1 MRVVVQGV
9 TELKF
14 SEREAQSIGGE
25 RRFPRKERV
34 LKVLLMEKPIIRLV
48 TCGSV
53 DDGKS
58 TLIGRLL
65 VETDSVPD
73 DTIDA
78 AKSVRRSGS
87 TIRAGEIDFSLLTDG
102 LEAEREQ
109 GITIDVAYRSMN
121 LLNGRRLII
130 ADAPGHEQYTRN
142 MAVAASRSDI
152 ALVLIDATRGI
163 RTQTLRHL
171 TICSLMG
178 VTKIAVVINKLD
190 GVGYSEQVY
199 NQIREGLVQTVERLE
214 ITSLQFIPVSALAGD
229 NVVYSTGAMP
239 WYCGPTLLE
248 YIQEWDI
255 QNAGENLPRL
265 NVQMIS
271 RAKNFRGLAG
281 TVVGGK
287 FSVGDE
293 VAVLPSKKT
302 AKISQ
307 ISTFGGDLLSAEDG
321 HAVTLVLEPEVDATR
336 GDIVELSTKSSTP
349 ADRFATT
356 LVWLGEADL
365 IHSKSYFLI
374 SGSTQVPAIVT
385 NVKYVL
391 NINNGEHD
399 AARVLKTN
407 EIGVVELATDAPI
420 GLISYGQNRFKG
432 NFILVDRGTMNT
444 VGAGMVTHALRRS
457 ANISEHHYELDR
469 EARAKQKNQRAKV
482 VWLTGLSGSGKSSIA
497 NALEKKL
504 FSLGMHSYVLDGDNM
519 RLGLNKDLG
528 FTREDRAENVRR
540 VSEVAHVLYDAG
552 LITIVALVSPYAADR
567 SQARAL
573 FPESDFAEVWVNTPT
588 EVCAQRD
595 PKRLYIKAA
604 SGELPNLTG
613 VGQEYQA
620 PEEPIL
626 TLDGTVELDL
636 NVKILVDR
644 IFGS

>member
-1 MRVVVQGV
+1 
-9 TELKF
+9 
-14 SEREAQSIGGE
+14 
-25 RRFPRKERV
+25 
-34 LKVLLMEKPIIRLV
+34 MEKPIIRLV

-73 DTIDA
+73 DTVDA

-87 TIRAGEIDFSLLTDG
+87 TIKAGEIDFSLLTDG

-142 MAVAASRSDI
+142 MAVAASRADI
-152 ALVLIDATRGI
+152 ALVLVDATRGI

-178 VTKIAVVINKLD
+178 VTKIAVVVNKLD
-190 GVGYSEQVY
+190 GVDYSQKVFKD
-199 NQIREGLVQTVERLE
+199 IREGLKETIQRLE
-214 ITSLQFIPVSALAGD
+214 ITNIQFVPVSALAGD
-229 NVVYSTGAMP
+229 NVVHGSENTP
-239 WYCGPTLLE
+239 WYQGPTLLE
-248 YIQEWDI
+248 YIQEWDVEDS
-255 QNAGENLPRL
+255 GEKLPRL

-271 RAKNFRGLAG
+271 RAENFRGVAG
-281 TVVGGK
+281 TIVGGS

-293 VAVLPSKKT
+293 VTVLPSKKT
-302 AKISQ
+302 AKIGQ
-307 ISTFGGDLLSAEDG
+307 ISTFDGDLKSADDG
-321 HAVTLVLEPEVDATR
+321 KAVTLVLAPDVDATR
-336 GDIVELSTKSSTP
+336 GDVIELSAKASSP
-349 ADRFATT
+349 ADRFAATV
-356 LVWLGEADL
+356 VWLGETDL

-374 SGSTQVPAIVT
+374 SGSTQVPAIAT
-385 NVKYVL
+385 NIRHVL

-420 GLISYGQNRFKG
+420 ALVPYKQNRFKG
-432 NFILVDRGTMNT
+432 NFILVNRATMNT

-457 ANISEHHYELDR
+457 ANISEHHYEIDR
-469 EARAKQKNQRAKV
+469 EARAAQKNQKAKV
-482 VWLTGLSGSGKSSIA
+482 IWLTGLSGSGKSTIA

-504 FSLGMHSYVLDGDNM
+504 FSLGMHAYVLDGDNM

-540 VSEVAHVLYDAG
+540 VSEVAHNLYDAG
-552 LITIVALVSPYAADR
+552 LITIVALVSPYAEDR
-567 SQARAL
+567 AQAKAL
-573 FPESDFAEVWVNTPT
+573 FPEGDFAEVWVETSA
-588 EVCAQRD
+588 ELCAERD
-595 PKRLYIKAA
+595 PKGLYKKAA
-604 SGELPNLTG
+604 AGELPNLTG
-613 VGQEYQA
+613 VGQEYEA
-620 PEEPIL
+620 PEGAEL
-626 TLDGTVELDL
+626 VLDGARA
-636 NVKILVDR
+636 VDESVGKL
-644 IFGS
+644 IEVFFS

>member
-1 MRVVVQGV
+1 
-9 TELKF
+9 
-14 SEREAQSIGGE
+14 
-25 RRFPRKERV
+25 
-34 LKVLLMEKPIIRLV
+34 MEKPIIRLV

-73 DTIDA
+73 DTVDA

-87 TIRAGEIDFSLLTDG
+87 TIKAGEIDFSLLTDG

-152 ALVLIDATRGI
+152 ALVLVDATRGI

-190 GVGYSEQVY
+190 GVDYSQKVFSDI
-199 NQIREGLVQTVERLE
+199 QDGLQEAIERLE
-214 ITSLQFIPVSALAGD
+214 IQNIQFVPVSALAGD
-229 NVVYSTGAMP
+229 NVVYGTANMP
-239 WYCGPTLLE
+239 WYDGPTLLQ
-248 YIQEWDI
+248 YIQEWDVE
-255 QNAGENLPRL
+255 AMSENLPRL

-271 RAKNFRGLAG
+271 RAENFRGLAG
-281 TVVGGK
+281 TVIGGQ
-287 FSVGDE
+287 FTVGDE
-293 VAVLPSKKT
+293 VTVLPSKKSAT
-302 AKISQ
+302 ISQ
-307 ISTFGGDLLSAEDG
+307 ISTFHGSLQSAEDG
-321 HAVTLVLEPEVDATR
+321 KAVTLVLEPDVDATR
-336 GDIVELSTKSSTP
+336 GDVIELASKATSP
-349 ADRFATT
+349 ADRFTATV
-356 LVWLGEADL
+356 VWLGESDL

-385 NVKYVL
+385 NIRHVL

-399 AARVLKTN
+399 AARILKTN

-420 GLISYGQNRFKG
+420 ALTPYKQNRFKG
-432 NFILVDRGTMNT
+432 NFILVDRATMNT

-457 ANISEHHYELDR
+457 ANISEHHYEIDR
-469 EARAKQKNQRAKV
+469 GARAVQKNQSAKV
-482 VWLTGLSGSGKSSIA
+482 IWLTGLSGSGKSTIA

-504 FSLGMHSYVLDGDNM
+504 FGLGMHVYVLDGDNM
-519 RLGLNKDLG
+519 RLGLNKDIG

-540 VSEVAHVLYDAG
+540 VSEVAHILYDAG

-567 SQARAL
+567 EQAKSL
-573 FPESDFAEVWVNTPT
+573 FPEGDFAEIWVKTPS
-588 EVCAQRD
+588 EVCAERD
-595 PKRLYIKAA
+595 PKGLYKKAA
-604 SGELPNLTG
+604 AGELPNLTG
-613 VGQEYQA
+613 VGQEYEA
-620 PEEPIL
+620 PDSAEL
-626 TLDGTVELDL
+626 VLDGTRAIDENIEALL
-636 NVKILVDR
+636 AEFFR
-644 IFGS
+644 